1 MGQQEAR
8 HLETDKREGHEHEPD
23 DQLAASPSRRPVL
36 LLDEPFE
43 GLAPAV
49 SETIFRALD
58 RLRREVPILI
68 VEHDLDLVRR
78 WPIGSACWTAAASP
92 TRARRPPCAPTASCA
107 AKCSGCNRSPGRA
120 PASVYA
126 GRSPRSRLTGG
137 SRSGTQ
143 PACLPAG
150 GCGPSI

>member
-8 HLETDKREGHEHEPD
+8 HLETDKREGHQHEPD

-126 GRSPRSRLTGG
+126 GRSTGG